1 MSTPQ
6 QRTTACLGPPRAGTC
21 RVGRVWTLPYWLR
34 LCTSACTGGG
44 FKKEAVV
51 GFDHYVRALGD
62 PHYLLPFVAGVG
74 LVWAAYRL
82 RAALASPILATGS
95 SERSL
100 RPLYVRI
107 VLGRGRTVGTLG
119 GIGPGVEWPS

>member
-1 MSTPQ
+1 MSTRIREQ
-6 QRTTACLGPPRAGTC
+6 QLAWGLLAPALVVLGAFGLFPIGYALYVSLHRW
-21 RVGRVWTLPYWLR
+21 RI
-34 LCTSACTGGG
+34 
-44 FKKEAVV
+44 KKEAVV

-82 RAALASPILATGS
+82 RATSPIS
-95 SERSL
+95 ESERGL

-107 VLGRGRTVGTLG
+107 AWARSYCWDFGWD
-119 GIGPGVEWPS
+119 WPRVWVA